1 MKIENSAVFSV
12 QELVGKSVEGVVT
25 HFLSWKQFWVQ
36 PREEEGTRLAAL
48 LETEDPGL
56 LGDPLTSAKVTD
68 GSIIDTAFSLSV
80 V

>member
-1 MKIENSAVFSV
+1 
-12 QELVGKSVEGVVT
+12 VVT
-25 HFLSWKQFWVQ
+25 QFLSWKQFWVQ

-56 LGDPLTSAKVTD
+56 LGDPLTFAKVTD